1 MTQQNHLST
10 VAEWLARIS
19 IKHKDL
25 GEHSICPFAR
35 MPQIVSV
42 EKLCMEEFAEIDD
55 RLTIYMENDIHSSY
69 DQLEQ
74 LCRQLKTLNPNF
86 VFLPDHPHK
95 INSINGHE
103 TGNGKFPCIIV
114 QTKRELDSA
123 RTSLLKTNYYQ
134 HWDEAYLSE
143 IRSFD

>member
-74 LCRQLKTLNPNF
+74 LCRQLKILNSNF

-103 TGNGKFPCIIV
+103 TGNG
-114 QTKRELDSA
+114 LM
-123 RTSLLKTNYYQ
+123 
-134 HWDEAYLSE
+134 
-143 IRSFD
+143 